1 MNTYRTNAIV
11 AGGLLLMGSVF
22 GILGGVIGGEVLASL
37 IAGRALGGADLMSLV
52 AAQSSRLT
60 AGAFLTLL
68 MGLSLSLMTIF
79 LYPVL
84 RKDCEELA
92 MGLVLFR
99 GALEGVSYLVTTL
112 GILTLVG
119 AEGASIEEEGD
130 AADARRVHLG
140 NHVQIAAV

>member
-112 GILTLVG
+112 GILTLV
-119 AEGASIEEEGD
+119 A
-130 AADARRVHLG
+130 LG
-140 NHVQIAAV
+140 NADVVAGSGSAVLQSLGQVLKQ